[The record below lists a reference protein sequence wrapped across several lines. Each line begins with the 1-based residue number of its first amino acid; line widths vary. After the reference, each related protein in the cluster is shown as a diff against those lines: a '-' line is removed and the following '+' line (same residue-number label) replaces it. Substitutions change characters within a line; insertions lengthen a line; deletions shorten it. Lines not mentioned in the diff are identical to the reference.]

1 MDTTRCGRVFPY
13 KSRES
18 LDLRYIIMRTKFRP
32 FLMASMGSIAVILS
46 LFLSCSESKQPDIS
60 KKTADSPAPD
70 FTLKDVND
78 RNFKLSNYRGRP
90 VLLIFITTWCPT
102 CRAEIPHYKNIH
114 ETYNQRGLEVV
125 NIDIQES
132 KEKVSQFVSKYQI
145 PYKMLLDENG
155 DVAGIYNIVGVPSM
169 VLVDKEGKML
179 SRQYQAMDTIL
190 ETLLHKQ

>member
-1 MDTTRCGRVFPY
+1 
-13 KSRES
+13 
-18 LDLRYIIMRTKFRP
+18 MRTQFRP
-32 FLMASMGSIAVILS
+32 WVLASLGSIAVILS
-46 LFLSCSESKQPDIS
+46 LFLSCTESKQPDIS
-60 KKTADSPAPD
+60 KKTADDSAPD
-70 FTLKDVND
+70 FTLKDVNG
-78 RNFKLSNYRGRP
+78 RKFTLGNYRGRP

-114 ETYNQRGLEVV
+114 ATYSSRGLEVV

-169 VLVDKEGKML
+169 VLIDKEGKIL
-179 SRQYQAMDTIL
+179 SRKYHTMDTIL
-190 ETLLHKQ
+190 ETLLPR